1 MEKRFII
8 LPGPAVYPAVLEKVQ
23 EELLDFG
30 GTGLSILEI
39 SHRSKTYDGVHM
51 EAEARMKKLLD
62 LGDDYRCLFL
72 QGGASGQFAMIPMN
86 FLSPGRTADYLLTGS
101 WSQKAYKEAARMG
114 NAHIA
119 ASTEE
124 DNFNRIPSPEEIKF
138 SPDPVYAHL
147 TSNNTIMGTQ
157 WHEFPDCGDIP
168 LMADMSSDI
177 LSRPFDAKKFS
188 LIYAGAQKNL
198 GPAGV
203 TVVVIKKSLLE
214 KINENV
220 PIIFN
225 YKTHADKDSLYN
237 TPPVFAI
244 YVVNLVLKWIEEN
257 GGLAAMAE
265 RNREKAAL
273 IYKEID
279 ESDGFYRG
287 HAQKESRSLM
297 NITFR
302 LPSPELEK
310 KFVEE
315 STANGLV
322 GLKGHRSVG
331 GLRASLYNAMTLEG
345 AQTLAAFM
353 REFREQN
360 S

>member
-1 MEKRFII
+1 M
-8 LPGPAVYPAVLEKVQ
+8 
-23 EELLDFG
+23 
-30 GTGLSILEI
+30 
-39 SHRSKTYDGVHM
+39 
-51 EAEARMKKLLD
+51 
-62 LGDDYRCLFL
+62 
-72 QGGASGQFAMIPMN
+72 
-86 FLSPGRTADYLLTGS
+86 
-101 WSQKAYKEAARMG
+101 
-114 NAHIA
+114 
-119 ASTEE
+119 
-124 DNFNRIPSPEEIKF
+124 
-138 SPDPVYAHL
+138 
-147 TSNNTIMGTQ
+147 
-157 WHEFPDCGDIP
+157 
-168 LMADMSSDI
+168 
-177 LSRPFDAKKFS
+177 
-188 LIYAGAQKNL
+188 
-198 GPAGV
+198 
-203 TVVVIKKSLLE
+203 VVIKKSLLE

>member
-1 MEKRFII
+1 MF
-8 LPGPAVYPAVLEKVQ
+8 
-23 EELLDFG
+23 DFG

-72 QGGASGQFAMIPMN
+72 QGGASGQFAMNPMN

-101 WSQKAYKEAARMG
+101 WSQKAYMEAARMG

-138 SPDPVYAHL
+138 SPDPVYIHL

-157 WHEFPDCGDIP
+157 WQDFPDCGDVP

-257 GGLAAMAE
+257 GGLADMAE

>member
-1 MEKRFII
+1 
-8 LPGPAVYPAVLEKVQ
+8 
-23 EELLDFG
+23 
-30 GTGLSILEI
+30 
-39 SHRSKTYDGVHM
+39 
-51 EAEARMKKLLD
+51 
-62 LGDDYRCLFL
+62 
-72 QGGASGQFAMIPMN
+72 
-86 FLSPGRTADYLLTGS
+86 
-101 WSQKAYKEAARMG
+101 
-114 NAHIA
+114 
-119 ASTEE
+119 
-124 DNFNRIPSPEEIKF
+124 
-138 SPDPVYAHL
+138 
-147 TSNNTIMGTQ
+147 MGTQ
-157 WHEFPDCGDIP
+157 WQDFPDCGDVP